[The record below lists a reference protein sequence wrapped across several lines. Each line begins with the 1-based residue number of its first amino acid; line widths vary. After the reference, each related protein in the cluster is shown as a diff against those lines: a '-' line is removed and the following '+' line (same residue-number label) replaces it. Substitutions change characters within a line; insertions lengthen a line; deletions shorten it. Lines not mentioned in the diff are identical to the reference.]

1 MASPSDGVLYVNNV
15 IFNKLC
21 RIPVDASGKP
31 GTPVDIWMDQPVKGP
46 GWHAAANGKLIVA
59 ENASGKISVLTV
71 NGDKASVT
79 VIKDGLDTSTGVE
92 PAGDTIWIA
101 ERGAGK
107 AVSIPMPK

>member
-1 MASPSDGVLYVNNV
+1 
-15 IFNKLC
+15 
-21 RIPVDASGKP
+21 
-31 GTPVDIWMDQPVKGP
+31 
-46 GWHAAANGKLIVA
+46 
-59 ENASGKISVLTV
+59 VLTI

-79 VIKDGLDTSTGVE
+79 VLKDGLNTPTGVE